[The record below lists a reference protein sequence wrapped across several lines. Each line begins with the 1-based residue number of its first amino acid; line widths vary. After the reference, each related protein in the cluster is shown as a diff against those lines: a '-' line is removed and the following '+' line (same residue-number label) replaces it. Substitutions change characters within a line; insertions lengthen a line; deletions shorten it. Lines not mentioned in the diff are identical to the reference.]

1 MIVYQTLYLKNG
13 ARVANPTFN
22 KGIVHAL
29 LVMGF
34 VDCLLC
40 DVRNNAKPT
49 YIFLYSL
56 SCGNVEVMTVLQKHC
71 LRYTTCCVSMLEVF
85 DFYEK
90 RVSLWMKYI
99 CVE

>member
-1 MIVYQTLYLKNG
+1 LTND

-22 KGIVHAL
+22 KDIVCAL

-34 VDCLLC
+34 VDFLLY
-40 DVRNNAKPT
+40 DVRDNDNPT

-71 LRYTTCCVSMLEVF
+71 LRYMTCYVSMLEVF

-90 RVSLWMKYI
+90 RVPLWMKYI
-99 CVE
+99 CIE

>member
-1 MIVYQTLYLKNG
+1 MIVYRTFYLKNV

-22 KGIVHAL
+22 KGNVHAL

-40 DVRNNAKPT
+40 DVRNNANPT

-56 SCGNVEVMTVLQKHC
+56 SCGNVEVITVLQKHC
-71 LRYTTCCVSMLEVF
+71 LIYATCCVRMLEVF

-99 CVE
+99 C

>member
-22 KGIVHAL
+22 KGIVRAL

-49 YIFLYSL
+49 YIF
-56 SCGNVEVMTVLQKHC
+56 
-71 LRYTTCCVSMLEVF
+71 F
-85 DFYEK
+85 
-90 RVSLWMKYI
+90 I
-99 CVE
+99 